1 MIRKNVSQVLEFLRN
16 QPQQV
21 GTAKLLGV
29 KVLLLDNDLN
39 VAKKICA
46 YITRSNRWF
55 KAHMKSNSEPIL
67 SVWYK
72 DLEPCLG
79 SIWYCTDDFAEEV
92 VQLFRE
98 QTKKEGNIQLLSIKV
113 ILPKG
118 ADTDSISNYI
128 VENYPQY
135 KARFKSQGKY
145 PVIAIGCKQEQQ

>member
-1 MIRKNVSQVLEFLRN
+1 MIRKNVSQVLEFLRK

-29 KVLLLDNDLN
+29 KVLLLGNDLD

-46 YITRSNRWF
+46 NITRSNTWF
-55 KAHMKSNSEPIL
+55 KAHMKSNSEPVL
-67 SVWYK
+67 SVWYG

-79 SIWYCTDDFAEEV
+79 SICYCTEDFAEEV

-113 ILPKG
+113 ILPEK
-118 ADTDSISNYI
+118 ADTNKISKYI
-128 VENYPQY
+128 VKNYPEY
-135 KARFKSQGKY
+135 KVQSKRQGGY
-145 PVIAIGCKQEQQ
+145 PVVAIGDKKRE